1 MGTAP
6 ELIERAAAARSRV
19 AVVDRRGSHTY
30 GELLADSHAVAA
42 ALLAGDQDLGER
54 PVAFLCQPGWHYVT
68 TQWGIWRAGGMAVPL
83 AVSHPRA
90 ELDDAVGHCA
100 AGTVVA
106 GKAML
111 ERVEP
116 IARSRGLPLLE
127 AEAVAAAP
135 AGGGELPAVGA

>member
-1 MGTAP
+1 MR
-6 ELIERAAAARSRV
+6 ELNSYKLLFFFSSR
-19 AVVDRRGSHTY
+19 RRHTRWPR
-30 GELLADSHAVAA
+30 DWSSDVCSS
-42 ALLAGDQDLGER
+42 DL
-54 PVAFLCQPGWHYVT
+54 
-68 TQWGIWRAGGMAVPL
+68 AVPL

-135 AGGGELPAVGA
+135 AGGGELPAVGADC